1 MNGTVSLLVLPLLL
15 LAVSPAMA
23 DGNEDRLRD
32 ALRQSVTQ
40 MRAAQDQAAQA
51 QSDLQKVQQD
61 KAALQTQLD
70 AANARAAEGAAK
82 PAAAPEALTRA
93 QADLAASRQQTASLQ
108 QALTKYQLAYQG
120 VANQAHG
127 LDEAGR
133 RIQAGLTAE
142 TGALETCKTANKR
155 LADVSENILQL
166 YQSQSFRSLL
176 LRSYEP
182 LVGSAKVKLENMIQD
197 YDDKIHDQEY
207 VPGARPK

>member
-1 MNGTVSLLVLPLLL
+1 
-15 LAVSPAMA
+15 MA

>member
-1 MNGTVSLLVLPLLL
+1 MNGTVRLLVLPLLL

-182 LVGSAKVKLENMIQD
+182 LVGSAKVKLENIIQD